1 MKAVETL
8 IHARWVLP
16 IAPNHLVL
24 QNHSVALDQ
33 GKIVALLPT
42 QETTTFQATTVHH
55 LQENHLLMPGL
66 INAHTH
72 SPMVCLRGIA
82 DDLPLM
88 TWLHQYIWP
97 LETALMSHDYILD
110 GSTLAIAEMIRG
122 GTTTFN
128 ENYFWG
134 HLAAEAAQKTGIR
147 ARIGLLVMDVPTLYA
162 KNEAACLDYVHT
174 VLATTPP
181 SARIRWAL
189 APGHPFTVSNAGFEE
204 IIGLAGKH
212 HLPIHLHL
220 HETRAEV
227 EDSLRIHG
235 HRPLERLRRLGL
247 LEQHLMAVHMTQ
259 LEEDEIA
266 ILAAASKQVHIVHCV
281 ESNMKLASG
290 ICPIQRLVDSGI
302 NVALGTDGAASNND
316 IDLWSEMRT
325 ASLQA
330 KSYYQEATA
339 FNAPTAL
346 YAATMGGAKALGWE
360 KEIGSIEPGKAADLI
375 AIDFDALC
383 TRPIYNPMTHLI
395 YALQQHQVS
404 DVWVAGKPLLAQKQ
418 FTTLDLDALKAM
430 AQKWGERVRGA
441 VASQKGVRHC

>member
-1 MKAVETL
+1 MHVDTL

-16 IAPNHLVL
+16 IAPKHCVL
-24 QNHSVALDQ
+24 ENHSIALDR
-33 GKIVALLPT
+33 GKIVALVPT
-42 QETTTFQATTVHH
+42 AEAKAFQAKTVHA

-66 INAHTH
+66 VNAHTH

-97 LETALMSHDYILD
+97 LETALMSHEYILE

-134 HLAAEAAQKTGIR
+134 HLAAEAAQKVGIR

-181 SARIRWAL
+181 SSRIRWAL
-189 APGHPFTVSNAGFEE
+189 APGHPFTVSNAGFQE

-212 HLPIHLHL
+212 DLPIHLHL

-227 EDSLRIHG
+227 EDSVRIHG
-235 HRPLERLRRLGL
+235 CRPLERLRRLGL

-259 LEEDEIA
+259 LQEDEIEV
-266 ILAAASKQVHIVHCV
+266 LAAASKRVHIVHCV

-290 ICPIQRLVDSGI
+290 TCPIQQLLDRGI

-316 IDLWSEMRT
+316 LDLWSEMRT
-325 ASLQA
+325 ASFQA
-330 KSYYQEATA
+330 KSYCHDATA
-339 FNAPTAL
+339 FNAAATL

-360 KEIGSIEPGKAADLI
+360 QEIGSIEAGKAADLI
-375 AIDFDALC
+375 AIDLDALC
-383 TRPIYNPMTHLI
+383 TRPLYNPMTHLV
-395 YALQQHQVS
+395 YALQQQQVS
-404 DVWVAGKPLLAQKQ
+404 DVWVDGKPLLAQKR
-418 FTTLDLDALKAM
+418 FTTLDSGTLKAM
-430 AQKWGERVRGA
+430 AQKWGGRIREKMA
-441 VASQKGVRHC
+441 CA